1 MSELIKTD
9 QELEEEVTR
18 LEGLWKPFG
27 IRGLLLQLFR
37 WVIGS
42 KLNKN
47 DITKFSPNHF
57 RWVEDEKGN
66 KFIEVIFPKG
76 QDVSVLVERIE
87 QLEKDISDLKSVL

>member
-9 QELEEEVTR
+9 QELEQEVTR
-18 LEGLWKPFG
+18 LESLWKPFG

-47 DITKFSPNHF
+47 DVTKFSPNHF
-57 RWVEDEKGN
+57 RWVEDDKGN
-66 KFIEVIFPKG
+66 KFIEVIFPQT
-76 QDVSVLVERIE
+76 QDVSGLIE
-87 QLEKDISDLKSVL
+87 KINALEKEIEELKSVL